1 MCLHGI
7 TSGILRPLL
16 AFLYSSRLELSWGC
30 VWELTEAA
38 LQFQLQGA
46 LSLCLDFLRER
57 MDHGSCLDVL
67 ALAEAYG
74 LGELGQAAEGYILAH
89 FQKVMEGE
97 KFRDL
102 PLAQL
107 ERLLE
112 RDALSVES
120 EV

>member
-7 TSGILRPLL
+7 SPGVLRPLL
-16 AFLYSSRLELSWGC
+16 AFLYSGRLELSWGC
-30 VWELTEAA
+30 VWELAEAA

-57 MDHGSCLDVL
+57 MEPGSCLDVL

-74 LGELGQAAEGYILAH
+74 LGELRQAAEDYILAH
-89 FQKVMEGE
+89 FQEVVEGE
-97 KFRDL
+97 KFCDL

-112 RDALSVES
+112 RDALSADS